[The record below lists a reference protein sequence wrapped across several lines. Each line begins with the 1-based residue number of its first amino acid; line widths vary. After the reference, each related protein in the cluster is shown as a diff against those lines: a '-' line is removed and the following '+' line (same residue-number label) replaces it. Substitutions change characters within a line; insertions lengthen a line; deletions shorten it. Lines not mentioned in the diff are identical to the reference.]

1 MTVKYRCPKC
11 ERKFVDWGAEKLGF
25 KCPECDDTELS
36 AISMEVPVKAKA
48 KAKSK
53 AKSKAK
59 AKAKAKAKP
68 SLKRKSSSAGK
79 KAPSNFDEE
88 DEITSDTDMPS
99 EDLSGLEELNAIP
112 DTKIDE
118 SKDTPAPAKKKKK
131 KK

>member
-53 AKSKAK
+53 SKAKSK

-68 SLKRKSSSAGK
+68 SLKRKSS
-79 KAPSNFDEE
+79 KAAKAASNFDDE
-88 DEITSDTDMPS
+88 DELTSSTDMPS

-112 DTKIDE
+112 ETKVEVGDGLPE
-118 SKDTPAPAKKKKK
+118 PGSKA
-131 KK
+131 